1 MTEISNEHDFD
12 FEGWLSAARRPER
25 SVVVYGRADLLA
37 DIDQLE
43 AELRAV
49 VTIPDEDRAMGDAS
63 GSDIEKQIDALYEQM
78 GASKMVIRVKGLID
92 NETELIRDKT
102 EAEADVQELMNSAAS
117 KARAD
122 ARKNCARAE
131 VKAVNDVNAFVRN
144 AAIAASSQVLQR
156 EADLRILA
164 EAIVSPKM
172 SVAGVR
178 AMLETI
184 GEPQVNLV
192 KAAQSRASNEA
203 PKVAL
208 PK

>member
-1 MTEISNEHDFD
+1 MTEISNEPDFD

-43 AELRAV
+43 ADLRAV

-78 GASKMVIRVKGLID
+78 GASKMVIRVRALID
-92 NETELIRDKT
+92 NETELIRDKA
-102 EAEADVQELMNSAAS
+102 EAEPDVKALMNSAAS

-122 ARKNCARAE
+122 AREHCKRAE
-131 VKAVNDVNAFVRN
+131 VKAVNDINAFVRN
-144 AAIAASSQVLQR
+144 AATAASSQVLTR
-156 EADLRILA
+156 ETDLRILA

-178 AMLETI
+178 AMLEAI

-192 KAAQSRASNEA
+192 KAAFSRASNEA